1 MFCATIVLYNNGT
14 YIHLGNVCVHS
25 RMWRL
30 CMNETIQER
39 DVYDDYLYL
48 SLKFPHHH
56 CVHHGQ
62 WPLRGLLS
70 MTHSCA

>member
-1 MFCATIVLYNNGT
+1 MER
-14 YIHLGNVCVHS
+14 IHLGNVCVHS

-56 CVHHGQ
+56 CVHMAS
-62 WPLRGLLS
+62 GLYVVFYR
-70 MTHSCA
+70 